1 MESSPPSPRRFRL
14 DLAYEGRPYAGWQS
28 QPGGG
33 AVPDAVETALAAVCP
48 EVTSVQGSGRTDA
61 GVSALGQVAHFDTPP
76 HWRME
81 GGDWLRALN
90 TKLPPTIR
98 VMACR
103 EVDPAFHARFSAVEK
118 TYEYEIATGPVLPP
132 LRHGLAWPSGP
143 SPRKLRVASAR
154 IAAAI
159 ANDASTRTGVT
170 PLGSMCLKR
179 IDRSGR
185 PTARADCTKSW
196 FRMRRNSARMNRAA
210 PVQLTQPM
218 IAIIT

>member
-1 MESSPPSPRRFRL
+1 MRKI
-14 DLAYEGRPYAGWQS
+14 ARPGKIASHQTK
-28 QPGGG
+28 
-33 AVPDAVETALAAVCP
+33 VPVVFVALA
-48 EVTSVQGSGRTDA
+48 SS
-61 GVSALGQVAHFDTPP
+61 
-76 HWRME
+76 
-81 GGDWLRALN
+81 
-90 TKLPPTIR
+90 LPQ
-98 VMACR
+98 
-103 EVDPAFHARFSAVEK
+103 
-118 TYEYEIATGPVLPP
+118 
-132 LRHGLAWPSGP
+132 LAWPSGP
-143 SPRKLRVASAR
+143 RPRKLSVASAR

-159 ANDASTRTGVT
+159 ANEASTRTGVT